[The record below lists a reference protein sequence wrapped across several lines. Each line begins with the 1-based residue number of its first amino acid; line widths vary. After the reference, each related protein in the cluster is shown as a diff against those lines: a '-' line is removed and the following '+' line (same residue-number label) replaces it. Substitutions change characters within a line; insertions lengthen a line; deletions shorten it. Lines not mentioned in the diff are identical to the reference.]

1 MILTITLNPSIDIS
15 LQVNHL
21 VSEDKLRC
29 EQYEKEVGGGG
40 INVAKGLARLG
51 LPTHAFF
58 FAAGLNGKWIKEKL
72 DESNLH
78 ATTIHSQGETRENIS
93 IHDLKTRKQYRLVN
107 KGDGVTLKNQSELL
121 NRIMMVHPQPQYVIV
136 SGSMPPGMSSGFMKK
151 LAQWCK
157 TIHARLVIDMPSEEL
172 VKCFNF
178 TPFLIKPNLSEF
190 LQIVEK
196 SALNQAELVHE
207 AQKLIY
213 KNCATYV
220 AISMGKDGGL
230 LVNANESIRL
240 KPPSTKA
247 LSTVGAGDSMVAG
260 LTYQL
265 YHNSSLKDTLKL
277 GLACGTAATLQQ
289 GTKLFDPEIA
299 WKLFKRIK

>member
-15 LQVNHL
+15 LQVYHL
-21 VSEDKLRC
+21 LPEDKLRC

-51 LPTHAFF
+51 LPIHAFF

-72 DESNLH
+72 SEANLH
-78 ATTIHSQGETRENIS
+78 FTTINSQGETRENIS
-93 IHDLKTRKQYRLVN
+93 IHDLQTRKQFRLVN

-121 NRIMMVHPQPQYVIV
+121 NRIMMIHPLPQFVIV
-136 SGSMPPGMSSGFMKK
+136 SGSMPPGMSNGFMNK

-157 TIHARLVIDMPSEEL
+157 AIQAKLVVDMPSVEL
-172 VKCFNF
+172 VKCFKF
-178 TPFLIKPNLSEF
+178 TPFLIKPNLGEF
-190 LQIVEK
+190 LQIVDK
-196 SALNQAELVHE
+196 SSLNHTELVLA
-207 AQKLIY
+207 AQKLIA
-213 KNCATYV
+213 KKCAIYV

-230 LVNANESIRL
+230 LINQSESVRL
-240 KPPSTKA
+240 KPPPTKA

-265 YHNSSLKDTLKL
+265 YQNASLRDTLKL

-299 WKLFKRIK
+299 WKLYKKMK